1 MATWDDMWSRFTL
14 SEEEVHGADVP
25 SNKDES
31 VHRLADLERVLE
43 FEPWSYDKSLV
54 IFQRT
59 ESVESAPS
67 LDFSVT
73 SFWVQLHNVPEKSL
87 TQETGAAV
95 GNIIGSTIRVADP
108 EDDGEGCEYLR
119 VRVAMNITKPL
130 PRCCK
135 LKSEGKHIGWALLKF
150 ERLPNFCYWCGRV
163 NHTEKDC
170 ETWLKDR
177 EKLGK
182 EDQQFGEWMRADQFK
197 PVRKSVIVIA
207 GSSRGSSRWKKGPSM
222 PKDPAVDPNVM
233 SPSSPTNFS
242 DVIVEAE
249 PSVEHVVAIPSSAFA
264 CGGSILR
271 QEKEKVIE
279 GLSEGVA
286 KLGHEAQKVAHQSNV
301 HTDLKQGD
309 GKPIRK
315 KGELGTQS
323 ARNPLQD
330 LSNFQTNQPEQATIR
345 TWKKLAREVNPQ

>member
-135 LKSEGKHIGWALLKF
+135 LKSE
-150 ERLPNFCYWCGRV
+150 
-163 NHTEKDC
+163 
-170 ETWLKDR
+170 
-177 EKLGK
+177 
-182 EDQQFGEWMRADQFK
+182 
-197 PVRKSVIVIA
+197 